1 MRARESVGRGGV
13 LCAGTLAIVGAEVNP
28 EVFFPEG
35 RAGGLLAWRGGG
47 FALQSAGMIVTCAE
61 MKALEEAAFAK
72 GAEPQTLMAEAG
84 ERIAAAV
91 HQFFPIAGE
100 CHVFYGGGHNGGDA
114 LVAARHLAEM
124 GWLLRMHP
132 AFPEEALAPLTR
144 LQLAALGPALEA
156 VPAGAAAPCVVLD
169 GLLGIGARPGLQEPL
184 AGQAAQINA
193 LRGERG
199 ATVFAL
205 DLPTGLDG
213 DTGEPAPGAVVA
225 DVTLAI
231 AYAKRGLLADAAL
244 DYVGRLAVLPLEGL
258 RAEPGVESVATPQ
271 TLAGLCPPRRFG
283 MHKGE
288 AGRVGIVAGSRGLT
302 GAAVLCAGAA
312 VRAGAGLVTLYV
324 PPEVWAVV
332 ASTAPPEVM
341 VAPLEDWRTL
351 LDTPPGALAIG
362 PGLGQGGDAAAV
374 RALVEHVP
382 GPMVVDADALNLLAA
397 GPGRGV
403 PVLRR
408 RAGPRLLTPHPGEM
422 RRLLPEPLSRRET
435 VQSFLASVPGGEPLV
450 LLLKGGRTLVGES
463 GGRFSWNT
471 TGTPGMASGGM
482 GDLLT
487 GACAALAAGGLPLF
501 DAARLGA
508 WVCGRAAE
516 VAIANGWR
524 SVESLA
530 ASDLPEFFGT
540 AFAEVRSGGCVTV

>member
-1 MRARESVGRGGV
+1 
-13 LCAGTLAIVGAEVNP
+13 
-28 EVFFPEG
+28 
-35 RAGGLLAWRGGG
+35 
-47 FALQSAGMIVTCAE
+47 
-61 MKALEEAAFAK
+61 MKALEEAAFAQ
-72 GAEPQTLMAEAG
+72 GAEPQALMAEAG

-91 HQFFPIAGE
+91 HQFFPMAGE
-100 CHVFYGGGHNGGDA
+100 CHVFFGRGHNGGDA

-132 AFPEEALAPLTR
+132 AFPEEELASLTR
-144 LQLAALGPALEA
+144 TQLAALRPVLEV
-156 VPAGAAAPCVVLD
+156 VPAGASVPCVVLD

-184 AGQAAQINA
+184 AGRAAEINR
-193 LRGERG
+193 LRLELG

-205 DLPTGLDG
+205 DLPTGLHG
-213 DTGEPAPGAVVA
+213 DTGEPAPGTVVA
-225 DVTLAI
+225 DVTLSI
-231 AYAKRGLLADAAL
+231 GCAKRGLLADAAL
-244 DYVGRLAVLPLEGL
+244 DYVGRLAILPLEGL
-258 RAEPGVESVATPQ
+258 CPPPSHESVATPQ

-283 MHKGE
+283 RHKGE

-312 VRAGAGLVTLYV
+312 VRAGAGLVTLHV

-341 VAPLEDWRTL
+341 VAPLEDWRSL
-351 LDTPPGALAIG
+351 LDAPPDALAIG
-362 PGLGQGGDAAAV
+362 PGLGRAADAAAV
-374 RALVEHVP
+374 RALVEHFP
-382 GPMVVDADALNLLAA
+382 GPLVVDADALNLLAA
-397 GPGRGV
+397 GLGRGL

-408 RAGPRLLTPHPGEM
+408 REGPRLLTPHPGEM
-422 RRLLPEPLSRRET
+422 RRLFAEPLSRRET
-435 VQSFLASVPGGEPLV
+435 VERYLASAPGAEPIV

-516 VAIANGWR
+516 TAIANGWR
-524 SVESLA
+524 SIESLA

-540 AFAEVRSGGCVTV
+540 AFAEVRSGGRVTV